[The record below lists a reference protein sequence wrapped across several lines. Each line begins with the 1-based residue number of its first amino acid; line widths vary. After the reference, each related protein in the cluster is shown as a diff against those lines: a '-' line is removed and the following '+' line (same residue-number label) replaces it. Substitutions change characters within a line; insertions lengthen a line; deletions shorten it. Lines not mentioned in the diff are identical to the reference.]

1 MPASAGGTPFELV
14 EDGPG
19 RHGVYRGKDRRRI
32 HPLIGVSDRL
42 TEARRGAWAAAAMRV
57 VLVLVVWS
65 LTAAPAL
72 QASHPMAALFCPLG
86 YLLLEGA
93 GLALVLGYLT
103 GVARAASKY

>member
-19 RHGVYRGKDRRRI
+19 RFGAYRGKDRRRI
-32 HPLIGVSDRL
+32 RPELGVSDRL
-42 TEARRGAWAAAAMRV
+42 TEARRGAWAATALRV
-57 VLVLVVWS
+57 VLVMVVWS

-72 QASHPMAALFCPLG
+72 QAGHPMAALLCPLG

-93 GLALVLGYLT
+93 GLALVLAYLT

>member
-1 MPASAGGTPFELV
+1 MPASAGGTPFELA
-14 EDGPG
+14 EDPG
-19 RHGVYRGKDRRRI
+19 RYGAYRGKDRRRI
-32 HPLIGVSDRL
+32 HPRIGVSDRL
-42 TEARRGAWAAAAMRV
+42 TEARRGSWVAAGVRV
-57 VLVLVVWS
+57 VLLMLVWS

-72 QASHPMAALFCPLG
+72 QATHPMAALFCPLG

>member
-14 EDGPG
+14 EDGSG
-19 RHGVYRGKDRRRI
+19 RYGAYRGKDRRRI
-32 HPLIGVSDRL
+32 RPRVGVSDRL
-42 TEARRGAWAAAAMRV
+42 AESRRGAWAATMVRA
-57 VLVLVVWS
+57 VLVLVAWS

-72 QASHPMAALFCPLG
+72 QASHPMTALLCPLG

-93 GLALVLGYLT
+93 GLALVLAYLT